1 MDRAL
6 LKKLVKREKSKI
18 VLLVMDGLG
27 GLPMKSAGQT
37 ELEAANTPNLDRLAA
52 QSVCGLHQP
61 IAPGVTPGSGP
72 AHLALFGYDPLKY
85 QVGRG
90 VLSGLGI
97 GFDLQ
102 ANDVAARGN
111 FCTVDEAGVVTD
123 RRAGRIP
130 TEKNQELCDLLR
142 QKIDLPGVDVFIQ
155 PVKEYR
161 FLLVLRG
168 EGLSGELA
176 DTDPLEV
183 GEKLLAP
190 QALSDNAEKT
200 AELVQKFVDQV
211 GDILADHQPANMVLL
226 RGFSKIPDWPQ
237 FEDTFGLRAAAIAAY
252 PMYRGVAKLVGMD
265 VLEMGTQFE
274 EEVSTLEERWND
286 YDFFFLHMKPI
297 DSAGEDGDYERKT
310 QLIEQVDSFMP
321 RLLELEPDVLLVT
334 GDHSTPSL
342 LKYHSWHP
350 VPVMLWSRYCRA
362 DSVNSFGERACM
374 SGGLGPRIP
383 ATDLMPLALAN
394 ALRLDKF
401 GA

>member
-6 LKKLVKREKSKI
+6 FKKLVKREKSKI
-18 VLLVMDGLG
+18 VLLVIDGLG

-37 ELEAANTPNLDRLAA
+37 ELEAARTPNLDLLAA

-61 IAPGVTPGSGP
+61 IAPGITPGSGP

-111 FCTVDEAGVVTD
+111 FCTVDVDGIVTD

-130 TEKNQELCDLLR
+130 TEKNQELCELLR
-142 QKIDLPGVDVFIQ
+142 QIELPGIEVFVQ

-168 EGLSGELA
+168 EGLSGELT

-183 GEKLLAP
+183 GEKPLDP
-190 QALSDNAEKT
+190 QALSENANKT
-200 AELVQKFVDQV
+200 AELVKKFVDQARN
-211 GDILADHQPANMVLL
+211 ILADQQPANMVLL
-226 RGFSKIPDWPQ
+226 RGFSKLPDWPL
-237 FEDTFGLRAAAIAAY
+237 FEESFGLRAAAIAAY
-252 PMYRGVAKLVGMD
+252 PMYRGVARLVGMD
-265 VLEMGTQFE
+265 VLETGTDFKQE
-274 EEVSTLEERWND
+274 IGTLEEYWND

-297 DSAGEDGDYERKT
+297 DSAGEDGNYKRKT
-310 QLIEQVDSFMP
+310 RLIQQVDTFMP

-334 GDHSTPSL
+334 GDHSTPSM
-342 LKYHSWHP
+342 LKYHGWHP
-350 VPVMLWSRYCRA
+350 VPVMLWSKYCRA
-362 DSVNSFGERACM
+362 DSVKSFGERACM
-374 SGGLGPRIP
+374 GGGLGPRIP
-383 ATDLMPLALAN
+383 AVDLMPLVMAN